1 LCKAYEKKSCESE
14 QGVDCYNDENDS
26 GTELSWL
33 DEFYMSLDDDLE
45 EVMSLPN

>member
-1 LCKAYEKKSCESE
+1 LCKVYEKKSCEPK
-14 QGVDCYNDENDS
+14 QGVNCYNDENDN